1 MMKNIIYLIGQGLLA
16 LIVWGSMA
24 AFLLAYFMS
33 PAADGGRVLQ

>member
-1 MMKNIIYLIGQGLLA
+1 MKLLYLIGQGILA

-33 PAADGGRVLQ
+33 PAVDGGRVFQ

>member
-1 MMKNIIYLIGQGLLA
+1 MKLLYLIGQGILA

-33 PAADGGRVLQ
+33 PAVDGGRIFQ

>member
-1 MMKNIIYLIGQGLLA
+1 MKLIYLIGQGLLA